1 MRLHRGGHLNCNIE
15 GNNSVLCGIFMTFRI
30 YLLPPYSG
38 RVDERGGGSRYR
50 LPGPGLPKECQG
62 SKYVAF
68 FFLFLASRP
77 LLGGVKKILSPGPKP
92 SMVLYSGTKILMQ
105 HVLEKLV

>member
-1 MRLHRGGHLNCNIE
+1 MRLHRGGHLKCDIE

-38 RVDERGGGSRYR
+38 SAEERGGGSRYK
-50 LPGPGLPKECQG
+50 LPSLGVPKERQG

-68 FFLFLASRP
+68 YLFLASPP
-77 LLGGVKKILSPGPKP
+77 LLGGVQKILSPGLKH

-105 HVLEKLV
+105 QVLEKLV